1 MCTAISCRLGGHY
14 FGRNLDLERGYGEC
28 VVVTPRNFPLAFRF
42 VAGPSQRYAMIGTA
56 AVVDNYPLYFEAT
69 NEMGLSMAALNFP
82 ESAAYGACASGQK
95 SIAPFELIPFVL
107 STCASVEEAG
117 KCLDGI
123 EIVDCNFS
131 KSLCATPLHWILA
144 DKNASMTVE
153 CTKCGLR
160 VYENPFGVL
169 TNEPPF
175 PFHVANV
182 NRYMSLHEGLATN
195 RLSPDLP
202 LINHSLGLG
211 AVGLPGDFSSA
222 SRFVRAVFVKEKSVC
237 DGSEAASVAQFFHIL
252 RAVAMPRGCVLTA
265 KGEYEYTRYTS
276 CCNTD
281 TGVYY
286 YTTYDDLSVRQ
297 VPLRDADLDGNDL
310 RVYPMNN

>member
-28 VVVTPRNFPLAFRF
+28 VVITPRNFPHSFRF
-42 VAGPSQRYAMIGTA
+42 AAPLARCYAMIGTA
-56 AVVDNYPLYFEAT
+56 AVAQNIPLYFEAT
-69 NEMGLSMAALNFP
+69 NERGLSIAGLNFP
-82 ESAAYGACASGQK
+82 QSAVYAARGQGERA
-95 SIAPFELIPFVL
+95 IAPFELIPYLL
-107 STCASVEEAG
+107 SGCSSVAEA
-117 KCLDGI
+117 KKALDGVK
-123 EIVDCNFS
+123 IVQESFS
-131 KSLCATPLHWILA
+131 DTLPVTPLHWILA
-144 DKNASMTVE
+144 DPKE
-153 CTKCGLR
+153 CVTLECSAEGTRL
-160 VYENPFGVL
+160 YDNPFGVL

-175 PFHVANV
+175 PFHAANV
-182 NRYMSLHEGLATN
+182 NRYMSLHEGLAAN

-265 KGEYEYTRYTS
+265 TGEYEYTRYTS

-286 YTTYDDLSVRQ
+286 YTTYDNLSVRQ
-297 VPLRDADLDGNDL
+297 VPLRGADLDGCRL
-310 RVYPMNN
+310 SIYPMN

>member
-1 MCTAISCRLGGHY
+1 MCTAVSYQTRCHY

-42 VAGPSQRYAMIGTA
+42 VAGPSRRYAMIGTA
-56 AVVDNYPLYFEAT
+56 AVVENYPLYFEAT
-69 NEMGLSMAALNFP
+69 NEMGLSVAALNFP
-82 ESAAYGACASGQK
+82 ESAAYGACVTGRK

-107 STCASVEEAG
+107 STCASIEEAG

-131 KSLCATPLHWILA
+131 KSLCATPLHWIVS
-144 DKNASMTVE
+144 DKNASVTVE
-153 CTKCGLR
+153 CTKRGLR

-175 PFHVANV
+175 PFHRANL
-182 NRYMSLHEGLATN
+182 NRYMGLHEGTATN
-195 RLSPDLP
+195 ALSDRLSLV
-202 LINHSLGLG
+202 NHGLG
-211 AVGLPGDFSSA
+211 FGAIGLPGDFSSA
-222 SRFVRAVFVKEKSVC
+222 SRFIRAVFVKEKSVC

-265 KGEYEYTRYTS
+265 TGEYEYTRYTC

-297 VPLRDADLDGNDL
+297 VPLRDADLDGKDL
-310 RVYPMNN
+310 YVYSMYD